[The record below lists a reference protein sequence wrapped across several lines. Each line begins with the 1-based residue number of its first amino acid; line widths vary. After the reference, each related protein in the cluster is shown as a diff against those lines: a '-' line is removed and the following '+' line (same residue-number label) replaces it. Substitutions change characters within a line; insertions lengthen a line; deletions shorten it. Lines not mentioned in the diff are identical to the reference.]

1 MATPNKGYTDQ
12 TTGSNAGTWGD
23 VLNDEALDYIDLNL
37 GGITARALTNVNVTL
52 SAAES
57 RTAIL
62 RLTGTLTG
70 AVQITT
76 ECIGFVFVENLCT
89 GNFAV
94 TIRNNISATTV
105 QVLKGTRQLVIS
117 DATNGCRLGVSM
129 EFPAGTVQTFRQTS
143 APTGWTKDTVNFNNS
158 AFRCVTGS
166 VSNGG
171 SLDFTSAFA
180 SRTIAAANL
189 PDHSIG
195 ISDPGHLHSYSGL
208 VTTQPHPSGSSGNE
222 ARGTISSNNTG
233 TAFTG
238 ISASFGTTQRG
249 GAQSGMDFAVKYVDL
264 IIATKDAT

>member
-12 TTGSNAGTWGD
+12 ATGSNAGTWGQ
-23 VLNDEALDYIDLNL
+23 VLNDEALDYIDQNL
-37 GGITARALTNVNVTL
+37 GGITSKSLTNVNVTL
-52 SAAES
+52 TAAES

-62 RLTGTLTG
+62 RLTGTLTD

-117 DATNGCRLGVSM
+117 DGTNGCRLGVSM
-129 EFPAGTVQTFRQTS
+129 EFPSGTVQTFRQSS
-143 APTGWTKDTVNFNNS
+143 APTGWTKDTVNYNNS
-158 AFRCVTGS
+158 AFRCVTGA

-180 SRTIAAANL
+180 SRTIEQANL
-189 PDHSIG
+189 PNINLTAQSAGAKNTTLYWDETVVQGGS
-195 ISDPGHLHSYSGL
+195 
-208 VTTQPHPSGSSGNE
+208 TQPRVTNISWSAGAFNTTGLTADNHTHNVPLGGSG
-222 ARGTISSNNTG
+222 TP
-233 TAFTG
+233 
-238 ISASFGTTQRG
+238 
-249 GAQSGMDFAVKYVDL
+249 MDFAVKYVDL

>member
-1 MATPNKGYTDQ
+1 MATANKGYNDQ
-12 TTGSNAGTWGD
+12 TTGSNPGTWGQ
-23 VLNDEALDYIDLNL
+23 VLNDEALDYIDQNL
-37 GGITARALTNVNVTL
+37 GGITSKALTNVNVTL
-52 SAAES
+52 TTDES
-57 RTAIL
+57 RNAIL

-76 ECIGFVFVENLCT
+76 SCIGFFFVENLCT

-94 TIRNNISATTV
+94 TVRNNLVATAAT
-105 QVLKGTRQLVIS
+105 VLKSTRQVVIS

-129 EFPAGTVQTFRQTS
+129 EFPSSTVMTFRQSS

-158 AFRCVTGS
+158 AFRSVTGS

-180 SRTIAAANL
+180 SRTITVGML

-195 ISDPGHLHSYSGL
+195 ISDPGHSHTYIKPNQSTRSL
-208 VTTQPHPSGSSGNE
+208 SSG
-222 ARGTISSNNTG
+222 GSTIQLTQSTVSTDPS
-233 TAFTG
+233 FTG
-238 ISASFGTTQRG
+238 ISASFGSTQRG
-249 GAQSGMDFAVKYVDL
+249 GAQSGFDFTVKYVDL